1 MTVNRDN
8 VLRLMKDGNLIVQSY
23 IHSSAQ
29 YGKKPDW
36 MPSWVAPYLK
46 FMYKNRR
53 WRLAKSLIVELSTA
67 DNMLLRF
74 GFEFDM
80 ATVPSILWGVF
91 PPYNDAIFAYVLHD
105 YLYINRA
112 SHQLTRKQCDK
123 ELLYWA
129 NLTNANKLDNY
140 FRYLIVRLFGSL
152 WWNN

>member
-29 YGKKPDW
+29 YGTKPEW
-36 MPSWVAPYLK
+36 MPTWAAPYLK

-53 WRLAKSLIVELSTA
+53 WRLAKSLIVELSTL
-67 DNMLLRF
+67 DNILLKF

-80 ATVPSILWGVF
+80 ATVPSIFWGIF

-105 YLYINRA
+105 YLYINR
-112 SHQLTRKQCDK
+112 SVHQLTRKQCDE

-129 NLTNANKLDNY
+129 KLTNSNMIDNY
-140 FRYLIVRLFGSL
+140 FRYYIVRLFGSL
-152 WWNN
+152 WWRN